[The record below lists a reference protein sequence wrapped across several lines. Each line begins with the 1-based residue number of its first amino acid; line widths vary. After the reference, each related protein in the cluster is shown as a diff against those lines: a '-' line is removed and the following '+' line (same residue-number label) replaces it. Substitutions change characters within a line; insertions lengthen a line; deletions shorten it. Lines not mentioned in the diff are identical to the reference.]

1 MYSSASP
8 HGYNFPARLST
19 DDVPQWTP
27 TSRQTQTRAGHHL
40 VLVLVLVLHFFSSF
54 LVTWVQISNLETEMR
69 FHIQGVQHSY
79 NSHVRTLGSQLMWV
93 FSSEFDARIFKQ
105 KNQWQNLST
114 RCYFV
119 AGHGGWL
126 YPLLLTFF
134 SQPQILQGL
143 LPSNCFVFRNCFF
156 YELSNASLIVEWGG
170 SHFPVSI
177 IIRLPSICTYNHW
190 KSISCRVRK
199 INVTKPLARTSI
211 RIIKKNKVKSQRPD
225 IVISGWNAFALS
237 CLEPPQKFLFDY
249 YIAWAL

>member
-119 AGHGGWL
+119 AGHGGWGWPLIAHPKYFKDNYQVIVLFSAIVFL
-126 YPLLLTFF
+126 Y
-134 SQPQILQGL
+134 
-143 LPSNCFVFRNCFF
+143 R
-156 YELSNASLIVEWGG
+156 LSNASLLVEWGWN
-170 SHFPVSI
+170 HVPASI
-177 IIRLPSICTYNHW
+177 IIRLPSICT
-190 KSISCRVRK
+190 
-199 INVTKPLARTSI
+199 
-211 RIIKKNKVKSQRPD
+211 
-225 IVISGWNAFALS
+225 
-237 CLEPPQKFLFDY
+237 
-249 YIAWAL
+249 